1 MYNSV
6 STLNFFYN
14 NGYLEYILDNSL
26 HKFQCNICSSKIKLA
41 TAKKEL
47 NYVFRQFFR
56 TEKKSTIDRNINF
69 HARTV
74 ASCTASFFQIK
85 DPIPRQLKSGI
96 IYKHILMRVMINWI
110 TSKNFWKIVPCYF
123 MLRVATFSAILIHL
137 IWSKTNT

>member
-26 HKFQCNICSSKIKLA
+26 HKFQCNIFSSKIKLA
-41 TAKKEL
+41 TTKKKQ

-56 TEKKSTIDRNINF
+56 TQKKFTIDRNINF

-74 ASCTASFFQIK
+74 GPRTASFISNQRSNPSSVVER
-85 DPIPRQLKSGI
+85 DYL
-96 IYKHILMRVMINWI
+96 
-110 TSKNFWKIVPCYF
+110 
-123 MLRVATFSAILIHL
+123 
-137 IWSKTNT
+137 

>member
-6 STLNFFYN
+6 SALNFFYN

-26 HKFQCNICSSKIKLA
+26 HKFQCNIFSSKIKPA
-41 TAKKEL
+41 TAKKKL
-47 NYVFRQFFR
+47 NYVFRNFFR
-56 TEKKSTIDRNINF
+56 TEKSTIDRNINF

-74 ASCTASFFQIK
+74 APCTASFFQIK

-96 IYKHILMRVMINWI
+96 IYKHIMMRVMIHWI

-123 MLRVATFSAILIHL
+123 ILMVETFSAALIHL